1 MLELYPE
8 NLEKEIVRYK
18 NYIPR
23 KLRNKEHLKL
33 YAKYYTDEYG
43 IFKVINIEK
52 IYGIEYYYIVYRNQF
67 QAVITYPISRES
79 RCFQLLKNYNKLE
92 KENIINKSKEYTGAE
107 IKFWFTANNIN
118 FKDDNFSGFEKY
130 FSKNNTK
137 IKDSSKYKLRRNKK
151 KKEYEIILK

>member
-43 IFKVINIEK
+43 IFK
-52 IYGIEYYYIVYRNQF
+52 G
-67 QAVITYPISRES
+67 S
-79 RCFQLLKNYNKLE
+79 
-92 KENIINKSKEYTGAE
+92 
-107 IKFWFTANNIN
+107 
-118 FKDDNFSGFEKY
+118 
-130 FSKNNTK
+130 
-137 IKDSSKYKLRRNKK
+137 
-151 KKEYEIILK
+151 